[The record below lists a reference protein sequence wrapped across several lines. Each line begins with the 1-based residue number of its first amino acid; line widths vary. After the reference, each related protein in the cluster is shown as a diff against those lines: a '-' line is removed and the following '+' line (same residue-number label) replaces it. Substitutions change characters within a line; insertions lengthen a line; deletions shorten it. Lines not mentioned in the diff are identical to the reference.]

1 MKIVIGTAN
10 FYKKYGL
17 LNNQISNKNELKKLF
32 NFLTKK
38 KIFFLDTAFLYH
50 FDAFFALDYNLQKF
64 KIITK
69 IKLPKKNKSYFV
81 KKIEDNIKKKLIL
94 YKSKSIYACLAHD
107 TKDLLNKNDYGFLK
121 VLKNLKK
128 KKTYKKNRNFNL

>member
-69 IKLPKKNKSYFV
+69 IKLKRFIKN
-81 KKIEDNIKKKLIL
+81 
-94 YKSKSIYACLAHD
+94 
-107 TKDLLNKNDYGFLK
+107 
-121 VLKNLKK
+121 
-128 KKTYKKNRNFNL
+128 